1 MRWLCPPRTNRQVH
15 GGIHD
20 GRGYR
25 PTCSSPQ
32 RNQACA
38 ARSSTRLQF
47 PRSQQERRISLEK
60 ARNARS
66 TQSAG
71 TSRRRERRSRLGHSA
86 ATLPDERRRVRSG
99 STRGLFPFQR
109 RIGTEKTHSEVLRIQ
124 SLRSDEFP
132 RRGFPETWNLTS
144 RLQTAARDT
153 GWEPGAAT
161 ACPESSGECSPDA
174 APVLVRSKNKGRHP
188 NNAGRMSRASSSR
201 RSR

>member
-86 ATLPDERRRVRSG
+86 ATIPDERRTVRSG
-99 STRGLFPFQR
+99 STMGFFLCQR
-109 RIGTEKTHSEVLRIQ
+109 CIATEKTHRVALRIQ
-124 SLRSDEFP
+124 SLRSSELP
-132 RRGFPETWNLTS
+132 RQGFPETWDLTC

-153 GWEPGAAT
+153 GWEPGAVT
-161 ACPESSGECSPDA
+161 AYPESWEECSRDV
-174 APVLVRSKNKGRHP
+174 APALAR
-188 NNAGRMSRASSSR
+188 
-201 RSR
+201 